1 MGLRGILVL
10 LTISLSACT
19 TTDMLIIGGKKSAHE
34 QTKFNDYEHHYLF
47 EPSPVQMANAT
58 ANEITDKQI
67 LDFSENVKEALR
79 RRMNRARLAR
89 MFSGTIQ
96 VLTAATAAGL
106 GAVSANI
113 DTITALA
120 GTSAV
125 MPQLQ
130 EMFGA
135 RERAQYYE
143 QGASLVEQAQGRYL
157 GAVARDETKP
167 QVPPKISL
175 AAVAL
180 FNETV
185 AAITVVEKALVD
197 RLPTVEELQ
206 KATGAYTDLK
216 FAPEAISVDVGTEV
230 EAVIGGTATV
240 GSVVVGDPQ
249 KATAT
254 LSGRTV
260 KIKGLAGGVT
270 KVIATDALGKPY
282 LLDVAVVAP
291 AAASIDPV
299 APTLVVGTDLLVTV
313 SASLSVDPEVENTA
327 TATVTRVNPH
337 LLRIHGVKA
346 DTTYMVISEGNAP
359 PYKFAVKVQPV
370 ADAN

>member
-1 MGLRGILVL
+1 MTMRGILVL
-10 LTISLSACT
+10 LAISVSGCT
-19 TTDMLIIGGKKSAHE
+19 TTELFTMNGATDAHK
-34 QTKFNDYEHHYLF
+34 QTKFSGYEHHYLF
-47 EPSPVQMANAT
+47 EPSPVQMANA
-58 ANEITDKQI
+58 AAGEITDQHI

-130 EMFGA
+130 ELFGA

-143 QGASLVEQAQGRYL
+143 QGASLVEQAQGRYF
-157 GAVARDETKP
+157 GAIARGETKL
-167 QVPPKISL
+167 QDPPKISL

-216 FAPEAISVDVGTEV
+216 
-230 EAVIGGTATV
+230 
-240 GSVVVGDPQ
+240 
-249 KATAT
+249 
-254 LSGRTV
+254 
-260 KIKGLAGGVT
+260 
-270 KVIATDALGKPY
+270 
-282 LLDVAVVAP
+282 VAP
-291 AAASIDPV
+291 AAAPIDPV
-299 APTLVVGTDLLVTV
+299 DPILAVGADLLVTV
-313 SASLSVDPEVENTA
+313 SASLSANPEVEDTA
-327 TATVTRVNPH
+327 TATATLVNPH
-337 LLRIHGVKA
+337 LLRIHGVKTGA
-346 DTTYMVISEGNAP
+346 THMVITDGNAQ
-359 PYKFAVKVQPV
+359 PYKFPVKVQ
-370 ADAN
+370 AAANAN

>member
-1 MGLRGILVL
+1 MDLRSIVVL
-10 LTISLSACT
+10 LAISVSGCT
-19 TTDMLIIGGKKSAHE
+19 TTELSTINGATDAHK
-34 QTKFNDYEHHYLF
+34 QTKFSGYEHHYLF
-47 EPSPVQMANAT
+47 EPSPVQMANA
-58 ANEITDKQI
+58 AAGAITDQHI

-130 EMFGA
+130 EIFGA

-157 GAVARDETKP
+157 GAVARKEVDPALPE
-167 QVPPKISL
+167 ISL

-206 KATGAYTDLK
+206 KATGAYSDLK

-249 KATAT
+249 KARAT

-291 AAASIDPV
+291 AAAPIDPV

-327 TATVTRVNPH
+327 TVTVTRVNPH

-346 DTTYMVISEGNAP
+346 GTTYMVISEGNAP

>member
-1 MGLRGILVL
+1 MGMRGVL
-10 LTISLSACT
+10 LLLLMSLSACT
-19 TTDMLIIGGKKSAHE
+19 TTDLFTTNDAKSAHQ
-34 QTKFNDYEHHYLF
+34 QTEFSNYEHHYLF
-47 EPSPVQMANAT
+47 EPSPVQLAKGLSP
-58 ANEITDKQI
+58 TDNDI
-67 LDFSENVKEALR
+67 LAFSENVKEALR

-96 VLTAATAAGL
+96 VLTAATGAGL

-113 DTITALA
+113 ETITALA

-130 EMFGA
+130 ELFGA

-143 QGASLVEQAQGRYL
+143 QGASMIDQAQGRYF
-157 GAVARDETKP
+157 GAIARKE
-167 QVPPKISL
+167 VPSATPPTISL

-216 FAPEAISVDVGTEV
+216 FAPEDISVDVGTEV
-230 EAVIGGTATV
+230 EAIIGGTATV

-249 KATAT
+249 KASAT

-260 KIKGLAGGVT
+260 KIKGLAGGAT

-282 LLDVAVVAP
+282 LLAVTVIAP
-291 AAASIDPV
+291 AAVSIDPV
-299 APTLVVGTDLLVTV
+299 DPALAVGADLLVTV
-313 SASLSVDPEVENTA
+313 SAALSAGPEVEDTA
-327 TATVTRVNPH
+327 TATATLVNPQ

-346 DTTYMVISEGNAP
+346 GTTHMVIPDGNAQ
-359 PYKFAVKVQPV
+359 PYKFQVEVKAAP
-370 ADAN
+370 NPN